1 MKRLSG
7 RHLDRIIAISMSAIV
22 LLGMSLR
29 VHLLDGQSFWSDEGI
44 SLLRSALPLGEM
56 LRNMPVEHVPGYFV
70 LLFGWLRTAGTSD
83 YALRFLSVLPSVLSV
98 ATIYRLATRYGR
110 FNAQA
115 PPSAVCRHR
124 CRSAAGDQRFP
135 GLVCSGSTHV
145 RLATANE
152 PGLGLVSLAVASTA
166 G

>member
-83 YALRFLSVLPSVLSV
+83 YALRFLSVCRACYRSPRSIAWRAIWAIQRTGAAKRSLPASLPLCCWRPALS
-98 ATIYRLATRYGR
+98 
-110 FNAQA
+110 
-115 PPSAVCRHR
+115 
-124 CRSAAGDQRFP
+124 RSGMLRKYACTP
-135 GLVCSGSTHV
+135 GYC
-145 RLATANE
+145 
-152 PGLGLVSLAVASTA
+152 
-166 G
+166 